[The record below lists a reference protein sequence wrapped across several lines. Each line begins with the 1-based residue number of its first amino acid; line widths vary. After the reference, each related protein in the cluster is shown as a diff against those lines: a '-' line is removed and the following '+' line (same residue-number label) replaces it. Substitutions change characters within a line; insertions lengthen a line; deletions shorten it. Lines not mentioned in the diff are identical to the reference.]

1 MCMYI
6 YIYTC
11 IGINQR
17 GKKKCGE
24 FYLLPSAAAALND
37 LLNSFHRL
45 VDRLFSATDSHRALL
60 STVDFPAMFDQR
72 RSVMKWFITSH

>member
-1 MCMYI
+1 MYV
-6 YIYTC
+6 YIYTLVLVLT
-11 IGINQR
+11 R
-17 GKKKCGE
+17 GGKKCGE

-60 STVDFPAMFDQR
+60 STVGF
-72 RSVMKWFITSH
+72 SSNV